1 MKTTAQKTGT
11 RKTGIR
17 KTGIRK
23 ALTLALGALLTLTLA
38 FLLVACGGGANAGAG
53 DAAAGGEAPA
63 AGDEGGAPAELT
75 VIKVAA
81 SPTPHAEILNN
92 LKDDLAAQGYD
103 LQVVEYTDYVIPNTA
118 TQDGEVIANYFQ
130 HQPYLTDFNAEN
142 GTDLVSV
149 GKVHFEPLGIYA
161 GKTNSLADLPDGAT
175 IAVPNDTTNEAR
187 ALQLLAAQGLI
198 TLPADADLTVTPKD
212 IVENPKNLQFIEV
225 EAAAVPVQLAD
236 VDLGIINGNYALGA
250 GIDPAT
256 VLATEDV
263 ASQAAQTYA
272 NILVVK
278 AGNEGDAGVKALLA
292 ALQSE
297 KTRTFIE
304 TTYNGVVIPVS

>member
-1 MKTTAQKTGT
+1 MKITVKKTFS
-11 RKTGIR
+11 
-17 KTGIRK
+17 
-23 ALTLALGALLTLTLA
+23 LTFGALLTFMLA
-38 FLLVACGGGANAGAG
+38 FLLVACGSSATESGTGGGNGAL
-53 DAAAGGEAPA
+53 
-63 AGDEGGAPAELT
+63 AELA

-92 LKDDLAAQGYD
+92 IKENLAIQGYD

-118 TQDGEVIANYFQ
+118 TQDGEVVANYFQ

-149 GKVHFEPLGIYA
+149 GSIHFEPLGIYP
-161 GKTNSLADLPDGAT
+161 GKTTTLANLPDGAT

-198 TLPADADLTVTPKD
+198 TLPANAGLNVTPKD
-212 IVENPKNLQFIEV
+212 IVGNPKNLNFTEV

-236 VDLGIINGNYALGA
+236 VDLGVINGNYALGA
-250 GIDPAT
+250 GINPAA
-256 VLATEDV
+256 VLATEDA

-272 NILVVK
+272 NILVVR
-278 AGNEGDAGVKALLA
+278 AGNEDDAGVKALLA

-297 KTRTFIE
+297 ETRAFIKMV
-304 TTYNGVVIPVS
+304 YDGVIIPVF